1 MQGVVLAPVGI
12 PGALADLRRYYM
24 HQFTIGSA
32 MRKTDAASIVLAAWM
47 LSVSGLLYHFHVRDL
62 KMFLALALVGCFI
75 IIYTIYPVFSRPRY
89 IRSIHRMAIGG
100 AAVFGLVICLR
111 ILELVEYWSP

>member
-1 MQGVVLAPVGI
+1 
-12 PGALADLRRYYM
+12 M
-24 HQFTIGSA
+24 H
-32 MRKTDAASIVLAAWM
+32 KTDAASIVLAAWM
-47 LSVSGLLYHFHVRDL
+47 LSVSGLLYHFYVRDL
-62 KMFLALALVGCFI
+62 KLFLALALVGFFI
-75 IIYTIYPVFSRPRY
+75 TIYMIHPVFSRPRY